1 MGDLVLA
8 IDIGNSTTDIGLF
21 DREGTLRFRSALAT
35 SRNASG
41 DQCAMNLMGV
51 FSLYQADIRAVSG
64 AILSSVVP
72 SVTANMCAAVERLT
86 GKRPLLVGSGVK
98 TGLNIKT
105 DNPAQVGSDRVVDAV
120 AACAKYPKPIMVV
133 DMGTSTT
140 VSVIDGKGDFLG
152 GMIIPGLRLAVD
164 ALSAKASQLPQNI
177 SLEAPEKMIGANTL
191 DCMKSGSVYGC
202 AAMLDGLLGRVERAL
217 GASVTAVATGGNSSL
232 VIPLCR
238 RKFHLEPDLLLEG
251 LRILYE
257 KNTRRGAPA
266 GEPRDSGIV
275 E

>member
-1 MGDLVLA
+1 MILA
-8 IDIGNSTTDIGLF
+8 IDIGNTQIVAGCL
-21 DREGTLRFRSALAT
+21 EGKQLVSSFRLAT
-35 SRNASG
+35 DRSKTAEEYTLLLSG
-41 DQCAMNLMGV
+41 IFAMGGISPGDLEGG
-51 FSLYQADIRAVSG
+51 I
-64 AILSSVVP
+64 ISSVVP
-72 SVTANMCAAVERLT
+72 VLRPVLRDPVERLT

>member
-1 MGDLVLA
+1 M
-8 IDIGNSTTDIGLF
+8 
-21 DREGTLRFRSALAT
+21 
-35 SRNASG
+35 
-41 DQCAMNLMGV
+41 
-51 FSLYQADIRAVSG
+51 
-64 AILSSVVP
+64 
-72 SVTANMCAAVERLT
+72 
-86 GKRPLLVGSGVK
+86 GSGVK

-257 KNTRRGAPA
+257 KN
-266 GEPRDSGIV
+266 V
-275 E
+275 Q